1 MIDPL
6 SGALIGGVWSLVA
19 GAACSSKLIQR
30 QVDRAHGNAVH
41 LLSDN
46 FPKNHVAARAAL
58 AAAIRA
64 LKDLTKREQNSGDVL
79 ASRGYAAELAAFEK
93 RLHKWA
99 ARWNAV
105 PDEALEA
112 ELSRSLKAAI
122 EGGLLTATS
131 PAAGDERLRNLRR
144 QAVSSVRAM
153 LIAELDAPHSFLDR
167 FDGNGD
173 DPGFFAGFAAYVA
186 YDLRNNSEFATI
198 FQAEML
204 VDLRAELDNALDEAR
219 AFERNRIEDQERLAG
234 LIRSLRVNAEGV
246 FFEPRISEK
255 TRQYSTFRQFHFA
268 SEQDEFAGRAE
279 EISLLWSH
287 FLSRDPAGP
296 KFLWTAICG
305 GAGSGK
311 SRLALQLKKIASDHW
326 PVGGFVRRPFI
337 DNVDTHLTSLDAFP
351 DATFFILDYADLSPR
366 RCIRLIERCA
376 ALSRSAKHPVRILVL
391 LRREDDPFFSL
402 VENDSDGSDA
412 LDSFVDFRNLH
423 PNCTPFGAL
432 KLEGLGEAHSL
443 KLMRSRMVSVAA
455 DDRDGVGRASVE
467 DIDDASLLDVVRRYD
482 HDVRPLYALIV
493 ADALQR
499 GTISMTDVVSGSQ
512 EEARLS
518 LFWEI
523 LEREL
528 NKRWKDAIR
537 RLPGGAERSALDLD
551 RHVSFLA
558 LSTLCRGI
566 GDPLWQSLE
575 SNPDSKAGVRALLP
589 RSRTA
594 DSAFGCLLQEDVLSL
609 LSGGERGSISTDL
622 YPTVQ
627 PDLLGEAFVLMLL
640 DPRGKRVALESR
652 TWSDRKAHLLNM
664 AWAADPQGTA
674 FFCALVDQ
682 DYPVHAA
689 RHRWLLP
696 DQLPAQATGAKMDL
710 FSSLVR
716 NTVTPLGKRAAA
728 LSDLHRMNEMI
739 SAFRPPDTDGSETRL
754 QYLEGVELL
763 AEHLSFIV
771 NKSVAPRTAS
781 RLKQIRDP
789 RRPAQATF
797 TEAANREIGGQ
808 NDESDA
814 GFSQAIFRN
823 PSDAEAVDAA
833 LVMLR
838 KLYDQAL
845 LLAFSDEDYE
855 VRRAAARI
863 VGWAVSSLFWIGRHQ
878 KDKFGYAA
886 EPLSEEEIAEF
897 NAMGQR
903 CSELLSS
910 ADLDESSLAIICSIL
925 SIMIYAEQGQDPY
938 RGRPVFDIIQRWAH
952 EDKFAKSPVISQV
965 LSFLGNHIYNE
976 ITLELERPKA
986 DQTDLGRMLET
997 ANKMVGS
1004 VMRLDQVDDRTRD
1017 RIAASYAD
1025 VVRRLVIY
1033 DKEAGRAF
1041 APYLLASIETYFD
1054 FRERFGAGQIGTYE
1068 VRLLCLMVAS
1078 DELTEQDKAGIIGR
1092 FARVVNQGKF
1102 DRLGFNAQMWTSFK
1116 SDIYWLLRSPRAA
1129 AGHLGIIS
1137 EAMNSQ
1143 IGARFEDELVGVIK
1157 DHYPQSASSPE
1168 VFDAFFSVLSA
1179 PAASSNSGAD
1189 RSYVGLVRAA
1199 QHLIGGNTV
1208 GILQEIEAAWQRLGD
1223 MAPLRDRA
1231 PLFEKLGLVL
1241 ALEGLTV
1248 LEPTQWRSRIL
1259 GLLQEDEAR
1268 AEHLGQGDA
1277 ATGEQAL
1284 IELAG
1289 TFAALEIRAG
1299 GSAEDWIFV

>member
-1 MIDPL
+1 MMDPL

-64 LKDLTKREQNSGDVL
+64 LKDLTRREQTSGDVL
-79 ASRGYAAELAAFEK
+79 ASRAYASELAAFEK
-93 RLHKWA
+93 RLNKWA
-99 ARWNAV
+99 ARWTAV

-131 PAAGDERLRNLRR
+131 PAAGEERLRNLRR

-186 YDLRNNSEFATI
+186 YDLRNNSEFAAI
-198 FQAEML
+198 FQAELL
-204 VDLRAELDNALDEAR
+204 VDLRAQLQNALDEAR
-219 AFERNRIEDQERLAG
+219 VFERNRIEDQERLAG
-234 LIRSLRVNAEGV
+234 LIRGLRVNAESV
-246 FFEPRISEK
+246 FFEPGISEK

-412 LDSFVDFRNLH
+412 LDAFVDFRNLH
-423 PNCTPFGAL
+423 ANCTPFGAL
-432 KLEGLGEAHSL
+432 KLEGLEEAHSL
-443 KLMRSRMVSVAA
+443 KLMRSRMEWVAA
-455 DDRDGVGRASVE
+455 HDEDEAGNTSVE
-467 DIDDASLLDVVRRYD
+467 NIGDDALLDLVRRYD
-482 HDVRPLYALIV
+482 QDVRPLYALIV

-499 GTISMTDVVSGSQ
+499 GTISMTDVVSDSQ

-537 RLPGGAERSALDLD
+537 RLPGGAERSAADLD

-566 GDPLWQSLE
+566 GDPQWQSLE
-575 SNPDSKAGVRALLP
+575 SNPDSQAGVRALLP
-589 RSRTA
+589 RSRIA
-594 DSAFGCLLQEDVLSL
+594 DSAFGCLLQEDVLSM
-609 LSGGERGSISTDL
+609 LSGGERRMTARDL

-640 DPRGKRVALESR
+640 DPRGESVALESR
-652 TWSDRKAHLLNM
+652 AWLDRKAHLLNM
-664 AWAADPQGTA
+664 AWTADPQGTA
-674 FFCALVDQ
+674 FFCTLVDQ

-696 DQLPAQATGAKMDL
+696 DQLPGHATAARMDL

-716 NTVTPLGKRAAA
+716 NTVTPLHRRAAT
-728 LSDLHRMNEMI
+728 LSDLQRMNSIMAE
-739 SAFRPPDTDGSETRL
+739 FRPLGTDTLDARL
-754 QYLEGVELL
+754 QYLEGVEFL
-763 AEHLSFIV
+763 AEHLSFVV
-771 NKSVAPRTAS
+771 NKYGAPRNAS

-789 RRPAQATF
+789 RTPAQATL
-797 TEAANREIGGQ
+797 TQAANREIGGQ
-808 NDESDA
+808 QEDSEADFYPA
-814 GFSQAIFRN
+814 VFRN
-823 PSDAEAVDAA
+823 PSDEETVEAA
-833 LVMLR
+833 LFMLR
-838 KLYDQAL
+838 DLYDEAL
-845 LLAFSDEDYE
+845 PLVFSNETYETRRLA
-855 VRRAAARI
+855 AGI
-863 VGWAVSSLFWIGRHQ
+863 VVMAVGSLFWNDRDQ
-878 KDKFGYAA
+878 KGKFGYAA
-886 EPLSEEEIAEF
+886 SPLSAEEIAEF
-897 NAMGQR
+897 HFLGRR

-910 ADLDESSLAIICSIL
+910 ADLDESSLAIICMIL
-925 SIMIYAEQGQDPY
+925 RIMMYAEQGQDRY
-938 RGRPVFDIIQRWAH
+938 RGRPVFDVIQRWAQ
-952 EDKFAKSPVISQV
+952 EARFEKSAETSQI
-965 LSFLGNHIYNE
+965 LSFLGNHAVNE
-976 ITLELERPKA
+976 MTTELEKPKEERA
-986 DQTDLGRMLET
+986 DLGPMLVA
-997 ANKMVGS
+997 ANQMIGS
-1004 VMRLDQVDDRTRD
+1004 VMRLEQLDDRTRD
-1017 RIAASYAD
+1017 RIALSYAD
-1025 VVRRLVIY
+1025 VVRRLIIY
-1033 DKEAGRAF
+1033 DEQTERSDAT
-1041 APYLLASIETYFD
+1041 YLLPSLDTYFR
-1054 FRERFGAGQIGTYE
+1054 FRQRFGAGQIGTHE
-1068 VRLLCLMVAS
+1068 ISLLCHMVAT
-1078 DELTEQDKAGIIGR
+1078 DKLTEHDKLGIIERYARIVNEGR
-1092 FARVVNQGKF
+1092 F
-1102 DRLGFNAQMWTSFK
+1102 DRRAFNAPIWTGYEHAF
-1116 SDIYWLLRSPRAA
+1116 YWLFRSPPSA
-1129 AGHLGIIS
+1129 AGHLGLIAG
-1137 EAMNSQ
+1137 AMKAQ
-1143 IGARFEDELVGVIK
+1143 IGSRFEDELVDVIK
-1157 DHYPQSASSPE
+1157 KYHPQSACSPA
-1168 VFDAFFSVLSA
+1168 VFDAFYSNIAVPSA
-1179 PAASSNSGAD
+1179 STVSISD
-1189 RSYVGLVRAA
+1189 QRYVALVRVA
-1199 QHLIGGNTV
+1199 QHLIGGNKDA
-1208 GILQEIEAAWQRLGD
+1208 ILQEIEASWLSLGEL
-1223 MAPLRDRA
+1223 APLADRA
-1231 PLFEKLGLVL
+1231 PLFEQLGLVL

-1259 GLLQEDEAR
+1259 RLFQEDEAL
-1268 AEHLGQGDA
+1268 AEHRGPGDA

-1284 IELAG
+1284 IDLAG
-1289 TFAALEIRAG
+1289 TYAALEIHTG
-1299 GSAEDWIFV
+1299 GSGEDWLFV